1 MQQQL
6 AIATSPQAQQV
17 IQHPS
22 HCRAPMMKRVR
33 TLAAALLHWKQ
44 AHRTVG
50 NLVVSPLLYMCP
62 QDGGGALLRGEL
74 STTAQA
80 TTSCG
85 VWMRWPGTCRRMVCA
100 SVAWTALS
108 ALRRRLALMR
118 QPSPNPG
125 LPPPAAAVAA
135 GAGCLPMVEMHP
147 RLLSS
152 TPPPAQ
158 PPRAVPPQ
166 VALQHVQVC
175 PPQGPPCHQQQ
186 PRWHLRWPGLRER
199 NPSASGTLVQNSV
212 GLLTVSWCP
221 SCWRSVTRMP
231 YGSRL
236 SAVAPLQIPTP
247 QCITLP
253 ATPSPVL
260 CPGRPLVTI
269 SLAKTL

>member
-6 AIATSPQAQQV
+6 ATAASLQAQQV

-22 HCRAPMMKRVR
+22 RCSAPTMKRVR
-33 TLAAALLHWKQ
+33 TVAAALLQWKR

-50 NLVVSPLLYMCP
+50 NLLVSPLLYMCP
-62 QDGGGALLRGEL
+62 LDGGGALLKGEL

-85 VWMRWPGTCRRMVCA
+85 VWMRWPGTCRRTVCA
-100 SVAWTALS
+100 SVAWTVLS

-125 LPPPAAAVAA
+125 HPPPAVAA
-135 GAGCLPMVEMHP
+135 GAGCLPMMELHP

-175 PPQGPPCHQQQ
+175 PPRG

-199 NPSASGTLVQNSV
+199 NPSASGALVQNSV

-221 SCWRSVTRMP
+221 SCWHSVTRMP

-247 QCITLP
+247 RCITLP

-260 CPGRPLVTI
+260 CPGRPLVTT